1 MPEEYVKFDLTD
13 ITNFVYDMKRC
24 VRCKGCKWVD
34 HIYMPGATYSTRC
47 PSEKKYLFDS
57 FSAWGRLRLAL
68 SLQTGRISFTD
79 RLVEA
84 VYKCQLCG
92 ACDAGCKRNLDL
104 EIQSTLEA
112 LRIKCV
118 SEGFGPMPEHRE
130 IAKKIDKAHNV
141 FGAPADNRAKWAKDI
156 PSGDKADFVYFVGC
170 YGSYKM
176 QGIPKATANILRAAG
191 ASFKVLGADEY
202 CCGYPLYSTG
212 QIEAARKVA
221 EHNIEAIRKS
231 GAKKVI
237 TACAEC
243 YKTLKVDYPKMFNK
257 STSDMDYQVIHLVE
271 FVAEHMEKGSLTF
284 KNRMDMR
291 VTYHDACNL
300 ARLSEPWVYWEG
312 KRGHFGITEPT
323 APRRRGTYGIYH
335 QPRDILKGIPG
346 VDLVDMV
353 RIRENAWCCGA
364 GGGVAEAFPDFA
376 RWSAEERLQ
385 EVAETG
391 AEALITACPRCN
403 ENFSKA
409 IRDAGDDIRVYDI
422 AEMIN
427 EAIK

>member
-13 ITNFVYDMKRC
+13 MKNFEYDMKRC

-68 SLQTGRISFTD
+68 SLLNGRIEFND
-79 RLVEA
+79 RFVEA
-84 VYKCQLCG
+84 IYKCQLCG
-92 ACDAGCKRNLDL
+92 ACDVGCKRNLDL
-104 EIQSTLEA
+104 EIGSALES

-118 SEGFGPMPEHRE
+118 ADGFGPMPEHKTCAE
-130 IAKKIDKAHNV
+130 NIEKEHNV

-156 PSGDKADFVYFVGC
+156 QSDDKADFVYFVGC

-176 QGIPKATANILRAAG
+176 QGIPKATANILKATG
-191 ASFKVLGADEY
+191 QSFKIMGADEY

-212 QIEAARKVA
+212 QIEKAKKVA
-221 EHNIEAIRKS
+221 QHNIDAIKNS
-231 GAKKVI
+231 GAKTVV

-257 STSDMDYQVIHLVE
+257 STSDMEYEVVHLVE
-271 FVAEHMEKGSLTF
+271 FVADQMEKGTIEF
-284 KNRMDMR
+284 KNTIDLR

-300 ARLSEPWVYWEG
+300 SRLSEPWMYWEG
-312 KRGHFGITEPT
+312 TRGNYGITEPS
-323 APRRRGTYGIYH
+323 APRRKGTHGVYH
-335 QPRDILKGIPG
+335 QPRDILKAIPG
-346 VDLVDMV
+346 INYTEMI

-364 GGGVAEAFPDFA
+364 GGGVAEAFPEFA
-376 RWSAEERLQ
+376 QWSAEERLE
-385 EVAETG
+385 EVEEVG
-391 AEALITACPRCN
+391 AAALITACPRCN

-409 IRDAGDDIRVYDI
+409 VKASGDDIQVIDI

>member
-1 MPEEYVKFDLTD
+1 MPEENVKFDLTD
-13 ITNFVYDMKRC
+13 MKNFEYDMKRC

-68 SLQTGRISFTD
+68 GLLNGRIEFND
-79 RLVEA
+79 RFVEA
-84 VYKCQLCG
+84 IYKCQLCG
-92 ACDAGCKRNLDL
+92 ACDVGCKRNLDL
-104 EIQSTLEA
+104 EIGSALES

-118 SEGFGPMPEHRE
+118 ADGFGPMPEHKTTAE
-130 IAKKIDKAHNV
+130 NIEKEHNV

-156 PSGDKADFVYFVGC
+156 KSDDKADFVYFVGC

-176 QGIPKATANILRAAG
+176 QGISKATANILSATG
-191 ASFKVLGADEY
+191 QSFKIMGPEEY

-212 QIEAARKVA
+212 QIEKAKEVA
-221 EHNIEAIRKS
+221 QHNIDAIKQS
-231 GAKKVI
+231 GAKTII

-257 STSDMDYQVIHLVE
+257 STSAMEYEVVHLVE
-271 FVAEHMEKGSLTF
+271 FVADQMEKGTIEF
-284 KNRMDMR
+284 KNNIDMR
-291 VTYHDACNL
+291 LTYHDACNL
-300 ARLSEPWVYWEG
+300 SRLSEPWLYWEG
-312 KRGHFGITEPT
+312 TRGHYGITRPS
-323 APRRRGTYGIYH
+323 APRRKGTNGIYQ
-335 QPRDILKGIPG
+335 QPRDILKAIPG
-346 VDLVDMV
+346 INYTEMI

-364 GGGVAEAFPDFA
+364 GGGVTEAFPEFA
-376 RWSAEERLQ
+376 RWSAEERLE
-385 EVAETG
+385 EVEEVG
-391 AEALITACPRCN
+391 AAALITACPRCN

-409 IRDAGDDIRVYDI
+409 VNASGDDIKVIDI

>member
-1 MPEEYVKFDLTD
+1 MPEENVKFDLTD
-13 ITNFVYDMKRC
+13 MKNFEYDMKRC

-34 HIYMPGATYSTRC
+34 HIYMPGATFSTRC

-68 SLQTGRISFTD
+68 SLLNGKIEFND
-79 RLVEA
+79 RFVEA
-84 VYKCQLCG
+84 IYKCQMCG
-92 ACDAGCKRNLDL
+92 ACDVGCKRNLDL
-104 EIQSTLEA
+104 EIGSALES

-118 SEGFGPMPEHRE
+118 ADGFGPMPEHKTAAE
-130 IAKKIDKAHNV
+130 NIEKEHNV
-141 FGAPADNRAKWAKDI
+141 FGAPAGNRDKWAKDI
-156 PSGDKADFVYFVGC
+156 KSDDKADFVYFVGC

-176 QGIPKATANILRAAG
+176 QGIPKATANILNATG
-191 ASFKVLGADEY
+191 QSFKIMGSDEY

-212 QIEAARKVA
+212 QIEKAKQVA
-221 EHNIEAIRKS
+221 QHNIDEIKKS
-231 GAKKVI
+231 GAKTVI

-257 STSDMDYQVIHLVE
+257 STSDMEYEVVHLVE
-271 FVAEHMEKGSLTF
+271 FVADQMEKGTIEF
-284 KNRMDMR
+284 KNNIDMR

-300 ARLSEPWVYWEG
+300 SRMSEPWLYWEG
-312 KRGHFGITEPT
+312 TRGHYGITKPS
-323 APRRRGTYGIYH
+323 APRRKGTHGVYH
-335 QPRDILKGIPG
+335 QPRDILKAIPG
-346 VDLVDMV
+346 INYTEMI

-364 GGGVAEAFPDFA
+364 GGGVAEAFPEFA
-376 RWSAEERLQ
+376 QWAAEERLE
-385 EVAETG
+385 EVEEVG
-391 AEALITACPRCN
+391 AAALITACPRCN

-409 IRDAGDDIRVYDI
+409 VKASGDDIQVIDI

>member
-13 ITNFVYDMKRC
+13 MKNFEYDMKRC

-47 PSEKKYLFDS
+47 PSEKRYLFDS

-68 SLQTGRISFTD
+68 SLLNGRIEFND
-79 RLVEA
+79 RFVEA
-84 VYKCQLCG
+84 IYKCQLCG

-104 EIQSTLEA
+104 EIGSALES

-118 SEGFGPMPEHRE
+118 ADGFGPMPEHKA
-130 IAKKIDKAHNV
+130 IAEKIEKEHNV
-141 FGAPADNRAKWAKDI
+141 FGGPADNRDKWAKGIQTD
-156 PSGDKADFVYFVGC
+156 DKAEFVYFVGC

-176 QGIPKATANILRAAG
+176 QGIPKATANILKATG
-191 ASFKVLGADEY
+191 QSFKIMGSDEY

-212 QIEAARKVA
+212 QIEKAKKAAQ
-221 EHNIEAIRKS
+221 HNIDTIAKS
-231 GAKKVI
+231 GAKTVI

-257 STSDMDYQVIHLVE
+257 STSDMGYQVIHLVE
-271 FVAEHMEKGSLTF
+271 FVADQMEKGTIKF
-284 KNRMDMR
+284 KNNIDMR

-300 ARLSEPWVYWEG
+300 ARMSEPWVYWEG
-312 KRGHFGITEPT
+312 KRKLYGITEPT
-323 APRRRGTYGIYH
+323 APRRKGTHGVYH
-335 QPRDILKGIPG
+335 QPRNILKAIPG
-346 VDLVDMV
+346 IDYVDMI

-364 GGGVAEAFPDFA
+364 GGGVAEAFPEFA
-376 RWSAEERLQ
+376 QWSAEERLE
-385 EVAETG
+385 EVDEVG
-391 AEALITACPRCN
+391 AAALITACPRCKD
-403 ENFSKA
+403 NFSKA
-409 IRDAGDDIRVYDI
+409 INASGDNIKVMDI

>member
-1 MPEEYVKFDLTD
+1 MPEENVKFDLTD
-13 ITNFVYDMKRC
+13 MKNFEYDMKRC

-34 HIYMPGATYSTRC
+34 HIYMPGSTYSTRC

-68 SLQTGRISFTD
+68 SLLNGRIEFND
-79 RLVEA
+79 RFVEA
-84 VYKCQLCG
+84 IYKCQLCG
-92 ACDAGCKRNLDL
+92 ACDVGCKRNLDL
-104 EIQSTLEA
+104 EIGSALES

-118 SEGFGPMPEHRE
+118 ADGFGPMPEHKTAAE
-130 IAKKIDKAHNV
+130 NIEKEHNV

-156 PSGDKADFVYFVGC
+156 KSDDKADFVYFVGC

-176 QGIPKATANILRAAG
+176 QGIPKATANILKATG
-191 ASFKVLGADEY
+191 QSFKIMGPDEY

-212 QIEAARKVA
+212 QIEKAKQVA
-221 EHNIEAIRKS
+221 QHNIDAIKKS
-231 GAKKVI
+231 GAKTVI

-243 YKTLKVDYPKMFNK
+243 YKTLKVDYPKMLNK
-257 STSDMDYQVIHLVE
+257 STSDMEYEVVHLVE
-271 FVAEHMEKGSLTF
+271 FVADQMEKGTIEF
-284 KNRMDMR
+284 KNNIDMR

-300 ARLSEPWVYWEG
+300 SRLSEPWMYWEG
-312 KRGHFGITEPT
+312 TRGHYGITNPS
-323 APRRRGTYGIYH
+323 APRRKGTNGVYH
-335 QPRDILKGIPG
+335 QPRDILKAIPG
-346 VDLVDMV
+346 INYTEMI

-364 GGGVAEAFPDFA
+364 GGGVTEAFPEFA
-376 RWSAEERLQ
+376 QWSAEERLE
-385 EVAETG
+385 EVEEVG
-391 AEALITACPRCN
+391 AAALITACPRCN

-409 IRDAGDDIRVYDI
+409 VKASGDDIKVIDI